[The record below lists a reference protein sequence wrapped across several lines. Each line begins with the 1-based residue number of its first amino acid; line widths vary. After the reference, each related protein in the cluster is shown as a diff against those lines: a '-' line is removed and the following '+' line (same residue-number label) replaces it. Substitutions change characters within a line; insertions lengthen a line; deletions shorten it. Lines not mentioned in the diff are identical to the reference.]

1 MQLTYNKKIFFS
13 VIISIYN
20 AGRYLDDS
28 IGSVLNQTI
37 GYNNIEIILVNDGS
51 TDETEEICLKYQ
63 NNYPKNIFNIKK

>member
-1 MQLTYNKKIFFS
+1 MQLTYNKKFFFS

-37 GYNNIEIILVNDGS
+37 GNDKIQIILVK
-51 TDETEEICLKYQ
+51 IIAQ
-63 NNYPKNIFNIKK
+63 I